1 MRQGIWISIVG
12 VAIGLMGILLCNM
25 AVSSIAESRL
35 FDDLND
41 IPENRV
47 GLVLGTSKYL
57 SDGSENLFF
66 TYRLDAAAQLYL
78 LGKIDHIIVSGDNRM
93 DNYNEP
99 REMKR
104 RLVKLGVPSD
114 KVHFDFAGFRTL
126 DSVVRCKE
134 VFGQNKFTIIS
145 QKFHNERALFI
156 ARKRG
161 IDAIAFNAQDVG
173 LQAGYK
179 TNMREI
185 LARVKV
191 VIDLYIL
198 NTQPKFLG
206 EKIEI

>member
-1 MRQGIWISIVG
+1 MRQGIWISIV
-12 VAIGLMGILLCNM
+12 VLAIGLMGILICNLL
-25 AVSSIAESRL
+25 VSNTSASKL
-35 FDDLND
+35 YND
-41 IPENRV
+41 RNGIPENRV

-66 TYRLDAAAQLYL
+66 TYRLEAAAELYIM
-78 LGKIDHIIVSGDNRM
+78 GKIDHIIVSGDNRM
-93 DNYNEP
+93 ENYNEP

-104 RLVKLGVPSD
+104 VLVRLGVPSG

-145 QKFHNERALFI
+145 QQFHNERALFI

-161 IDAIAFNAQDVG
+161 IDAIAFNAKDVG
-173 LQAGYK
+173 LQAGFK

-198 NTQPKFLG
+198 NTQPRFLG

>member
-1 MRQGIWISIVG
+1 MRQGIWISIV
-12 VAIGLMGILLCNM
+12 VIATAVMGILLCNL
-25 AVSSIAESRL
+25 AVTSSVASKL
-35 FDDLND
+35 YNDLNG

-57 SDGSENLFF
+57 RDGSENLFF
-66 TYRLDAAAQLYL
+66 TYRLEAAAELYL
-78 LGKIDHIIVSGDNRM
+78 MAKIDHIIVSGDNRM
-93 DNYNEP
+93 ENYNEP

-104 RLVKLGVPSD
+104 VLVKLGVPAE

-126 DSVVRCKE
+126 DSVIRCKE

-145 QKFHNERALFI
+145 QQFHNERALFI

-173 LQAGYK
+173 LQAGLK

-191 VIDLYIL
+191 VFDLYIF

>member
-1 MRQGIWISIVG
+1 MRQSIWISIV
-12 VAIGLMGILLCNM
+12 VIATGLLGILICNL
-25 AVSSIAESRL
+25 AVTNSAAPKL
-35 FDDLND
+35 YNDLNG

-47 GLVLGTSKYL
+47 GLVLGTSKFL

-66 TYRLDAAAQLYL
+66 TYRLEAAAQLYL
-78 LGKIDHIIVSGDNRM
+78 LGKIDHVIVSGDNRM
-93 DNYNEP
+93 ENYNEP

-104 RLVKLGVPSD
+104 MLVKLGIPTE

-145 QKFHNERALFI
+145 QQFHNERAVFI

-173 LQAGYK
+173 LQTGFK
-179 TNMREI
+179 TNTREI